1 MINIIETSE
10 TIEIQDLM
18 PTGRRVL
25 FAILALFPL
34 IAPYELIIRINWQTY
49 FHYFFLLAL
58 IISLGAMALSAFLA
72 FAAVAGLSSKL
83 KIDRVRRTI
92 SYASGAPI
100 VPWRT
105 DEYPLKALKELKNEK
120 TDWSDSSPS
129 YTLVVYLNDEK
140 TLRSASSFSS
150 DEVEAIL
157 QKIQAFLR
165 IGEEPLNV

>member
-1 MINIIETSE
+1 MINIIETNE

-25 FAILALFPL
+25 FAVLALFPL

-49 FHYFFLLAL
+49 LHFFFLLAL
-58 IISLGAMALSAFLA
+58 VISLGAMALSAFLV

-83 KIDRVRRTI
+83 KFDRVRRTI

-105 DEYPLKALKELKNEK
+105 EEYPLEALQELKNEK

-129 YTLVVYLNDEK
+129 FRLVAV
-140 TLRSASSFSS
+140 LRDGKVLKSASSW
-150 DEVEAIL
+150 EGREIEGIRERIA
-157 QKIQAFLR
+157 AFLAAS
-165 IGEEPLNV
+165 

>member
-1 MINIIETSE
+1 MINIIETNE

-25 FAILALFPL
+25 FAVLALFPL

-49 FHYFFLLAL
+49 LHFFFLLAL
-58 IISLGAMALSAFLA
+58 VISLGAMALSAFLV

-83 KIDRVRRTI
+83 KFDRVRRTI

-105 DEYPLKALKELKNEK
+105 EEYPLEALQELKNEK

-129 YTLVVYLNDEK
+129 FSLVAV
-140 TLRSASSFSS
+140 LRDGKVLKSASSW
-150 DEVEAIL
+150 EEREIEGIRERIA
-157 QKIQAFLR
+157 AFLAAS
-165 IGEEPLNV
+165 